1 MSGNLT
7 SGRGIGPPEFSVR
20 TTAGV
25 ERTGSATDRNHRRNP
40 RREQQEREQERRD
53 QSPPNPQRRRL
64 YDLLFDEVDQFDGL
78 DDGQRSRLKDSL
90 RSHLSRRA
98 AALAPAPQAA
108 ANFPAGSVPHDEEAL
123 AEALL
128 KDPAA
133 PIPVDAE
140 HIVQAVTAAA
150 PAQDAETARMAE
162 QLRDC
167 LSRNTDRARK
177 VAVYLHLLLT
187 LEGAFRPHVVMD
199 V

>member
-25 ERTGSATDRNHRRNP
+25 ERAGSATDRNHRRDP
-40 RREQQEREQERRD
+40 RQERHDRERERRD
-53 QSPPNPQRRRL
+53 HNPPNPQRRRL
-64 YDLLFDEVDQFDGL
+64 YDLLFEEVDQFDGL
-78 DDGQRSRLKDSL
+78 DERQRTRLKDNL

-98 AALAPAPQAA
+98 PPPAA
-108 ANFPAGSVPHDEEAL
+108 AQPAVHHDEEAL

-133 PIPVDAE
+133 PLPVDPE
-140 HIVQAVTAAA
+140 HIVEAVTAAA
-150 PAQDAETARMAE
+150 PEQDEETARLAE

-167 LSRNTDRARK
+167 LARNTDRARK

-187 LEGAFRPHVVMD
+187 LEGAFRPHMVVD

>member
-40 RREQQEREQERRD
+40 RREQQDREQERRD

-78 DDGQRSRLKDSL
+78 DDRQRNRLKDSL

-98 AALAPAPQAA
+98 PIPPAATP
-108 ANFPAGSVPHDEEAL
+108 SVPHDEEAL

-128 KDPAA
+128 KDPSA
-133 PIPVDAE
+133 PIPVDPE

-150 PAQDAETARMAE
+150 PEQDAETARMAE

-187 LEGAFRPHVVMD
+187 LEGAFRPHMVVD

>member
-1 MSGNLT
+1 MSGTLA

-25 ERTGSATDRNHRRNP
+25 QRSGSATDRNSRRNP
-40 RREQQEREQERRD
+40 RQEQHDREQERRD
-53 QSPPNPQRRRL
+53 HNPPNPQRRRL
-64 YDLLFDEVDQFDGL
+64 YDLLFEEVDQFDGL
-78 DDGQRSRLKDSL
+78 DERQRARLKENL
-90 RSHLSRRA
+90 RGHLSQR
-98 AALAPAPQAA
+98 APAPTGAPPQ
-108 ANFPAGSVPHDEEAL
+108 VHHDEEAI

-133 PIPVDAE
+133 PLPVEPE
-140 HIVQAVTAAA
+140 HIVQAATAAA
-150 PAQDAETARMAE
+150 SDQDAETARMAE

-167 LSRNTDRARK
+167 LARNSDRARK

-187 LEGAFRPHVVMD
+187 LEGAFRPHMVVD

>member
-25 ERTGSATDRNHRRNP
+25 ERSGSATDCNSRRNS
-40 RREQQEREQERRD
+40 RQERHDREQERRD
-53 QSPPNPQRRRL
+53 HNPPNPQRRRL

-78 DDGQRSRLKDSL
+78 DERQRARLKDNL

-98 AALAPAPQAA
+98 PPPPASP
-108 ANFPAGSVPHDEEAL
+108 PPVHHDEEAL

-133 PIPVDAE
+133 PIPVDPE
-140 HIVQAVTAAA
+140 NIVAAVTAAA
-150 PAQDAETARMAE
+150 PELDAETARLTE

-187 LEGAFRPHVVMD
+187 LEGAFRPHMVVD

>member
-25 ERTGSATDRNHRRNP
+25 ERSGSATDRNGRRNP
-40 RREQQEREQERRD
+40 RQERHDREQERRD
-53 QSPPNPQRRRL
+53 HNPPNPQRRRL

-78 DDGQRSRLKDSL
+78 DERQRARLKDNL

-98 AALAPAPQAA
+98 TLPTAQTP
-108 ANFPAGSVPHDEEAL
+108 VHHDGEAL

-128 KDPAA
+128 KDTAA
-133 PIPVDAE
+133 PIPVDHE
-140 HIVQAVTAAA
+140 HIVEAVTAAA
-150 PAQDAETARMAE
+150 PEQDEETARLAE

-167 LSRNTDRARK
+167 LARNTDRARK

-187 LEGAFRPHVVMD
+187 LEGAFRPHMVVD

>member
-1 MSGNLT
+1 MSGNLA

-25 ERTGSATDRNHRRNP
+25 ERSGSATDRNHRRNP
-40 RREQQEREQERRD
+40 RQEQHDREQERRE
-53 QSPPNPQRRRL
+53 QHPPNPQRRRL

-78 DDGQRSRLKDSL
+78 DEHQRTRLKDNL
-90 RSHLSRRA
+90 RSHLTRRILPSA
-98 AALAPAPQAA
+98 ATSAPQ
-108 ANFPAGSVPHDEEAL
+108 HDEEAL

-133 PIPVDAE
+133 PLPVGPE
-140 HIVQAVTAAA
+140 HIVQAATAAA
-150 PAQDAETARMAE
+150 ATSDPETARLAE

-167 LSRNTDRARK
+167 LARNTDRARK

-187 LEGAFRPHVVMD
+187 LEGAFRPHMVVD

>member
-40 RREQQEREQERRD
+40 RREQQDREQERRD

-78 DDGQRSRLKDSL
+78 DERQRTRLKDNL

-98 AALAPAPQAA
+98 PPPPAATPP
-108 ANFPAGSVPHDEEAL
+108 VPHDEEAL

-133 PIPVDAE
+133 PIPVDPD
-140 HIVQAVTAAA
+140 HIVQAITAAA
-150 PAQDAETARMAE
+150 PEQDAETVRMAE

-187 LEGAFRPHVVMD
+187 LEGAFRPHMVVD

>member
-25 ERTGSATDRNHRRNP
+25 ERSGNATDRNSRRNP
-40 RREQQEREQERRD
+40 RQERHDREQERRD
-53 QSPPNPQRRRL
+53 HNPPNPQRRRL

-78 DDGQRSRLKDSL
+78 DERQRTRLKDNL
-90 RSHLSRRA
+90 RSHLSSRA
-98 AALAPAPQAA
+98 PPPPAAPP
-108 ANFPAGSVPHDEEAL
+108 PVHHDEEAL

-133 PIPVDAE
+133 EVPVDPE
-140 HIVQAVTAAA
+140 HIVQAAIAAA
-150 PAQDAETARMAE
+150 PELDPETARLAE

-167 LSRNTDRARK
+167 LARNTDRARK

-187 LEGAFRPHVVMD
+187 LEGAFRPHMVVD

>member
-20 TTAGV
+20 TAAGV
-25 ERTGSATDRNHRRNP
+25 ERAGSATDRNHRRNP
-40 RREQQEREQERRD
+40 RREQQDREQERRD

-78 DDGQRSRLKDSL
+78 DDQQRIRLKDSL
-90 RSHLSRRA
+90 RNHLSRRA
-98 AALAPAPQAA
+98 RSPAA
-108 ANFPAGSVPHDEEAL
+108 ASSPVPHDEEAL

-128 KDPAA
+128 KDPTA
-133 PIPVDAE
+133 PIPVDPE

-150 PAQDAETARMAE
+150 PEQDAETARMAE

-187 LEGAFRPHVVMD
+187 LEGAFRPHMVVD

>member
-25 ERTGSATDRNHRRNP
+25 ERSGSATDRNSRRNP
-40 RREQQEREQERRD
+40 RQERHDREQERRD
-53 QSPPNPQRRRL
+53 HNPPNPQRRRL

-78 DDGQRSRLKDSL
+78 DERQRARLKDNL
-90 RSHLSRRA
+90 RSHLSQRA
-98 AALAPAPQAA
+98 PPHPAAPPPAH
-108 ANFPAGSVPHDEEAL
+108 HDEEAL
-123 AEALL
+123 AESLL

-133 PIPVDAE
+133 PIPVDPE
-140 HIVQAVTAAA
+140 HIVEAVTAAA
-150 PAQDAETARMAE
+150 PELDAETAQLAE

-167 LSRNTDRARK
+167 LTRNTDRARK

-187 LEGAFRPHVVMD
+187 LEGAFRPHMVVD

>member
-7 SGRGIGPPEFSVR
+7 SGRAIGPPEFSVR

-25 ERTGSATDRNHRRNP
+25 ERAGSATDRNHRRDP
-40 RREQQEREQERRD
+40 RREQREREQERRD
-53 QSPPNPQRRRL
+53 HNPPNPQRRRL
-64 YDLLFDEVDQFDGL
+64 YDLLFEEVDQFDGL
-78 DDGQRSRLKDSL
+78 DERQRTRLKDNL

-98 AALAPAPQAA
+98 PPPPASQS
-108 ANFPAGSVPHDEEAL
+108 PAHHDEEAL

-133 PIPVDAE
+133 PLPVDPE
-140 HIVQAVTAAA
+140 HIVQAATAAA
-150 PAQDAETARMAE
+150 PEQDEETARLAE

-167 LSRNTDRARK
+167 LSRHTDRARK

-187 LEGAFRPHVVMD
+187 LEGAFRPHMVVD

>member
-25 ERTGSATDRNHRRNP
+25 ERSGNATDRNSRRNP
-40 RREQQEREQERRD
+40 RQERHDREQERRD
-53 QSPPNPQRRRL
+53 HNPPNPQRRRL

-78 DDGQRSRLKDSL
+78 DEHQRTRLKDNL

-98 AALAPAPQAA
+98 PPPPAAPPTAH
-108 ANFPAGSVPHDEEAL
+108 HDEEAL

-133 PIPVDAE
+133 AVPIDPE
-140 HIVQAVTAAA
+140 HIVQAAIAAA
-150 PAQDAETARMAE
+150 PELDPETARLAE

-167 LSRNTDRARK
+167 LTRNTDRARK

-187 LEGAFRPHVVMD
+187 LEGAFQPHMVVD